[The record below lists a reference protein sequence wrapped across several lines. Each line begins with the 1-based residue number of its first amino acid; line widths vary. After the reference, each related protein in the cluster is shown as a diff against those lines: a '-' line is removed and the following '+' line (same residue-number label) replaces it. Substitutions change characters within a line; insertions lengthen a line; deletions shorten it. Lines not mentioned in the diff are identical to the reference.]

1 VSFLI
6 ASRLPTTLTLVAM
19 ATLLVVVF
27 GALGGAVAGFRGG
40 LLDHLFVS
48 LTVVASSIPNFV
60 AATAMVWLFSVRLGW
75 FPAIGSGTG
84 FLDTLHH
91 LTLPATALALLFG
104 AYVGRIARGTVI
116 SEMGRDHVEMAHA
129 RGLPHWHI
137 LRRHV
142 LRNAMVPI
150 ATITSASVLAM
161 VAGAVVVERVF
172 SLDGVGSLLVEA
184 VGRKDFAV
192 VQAVAVILVAAF
204 GIANVVI
211 DLVAVALDP
220 RLTARQT

>member
-1 VSFLI
+1 
-6 ASRLPTTLTLVAM
+6 
-19 ATLLVVVF
+19 
-27 GALGGAVAGFRGG
+27 
-40 LLDHLFVS
+40 
-48 LTVVASSIPNFV
+48 
-60 AATAMVWLFSVRLGW
+60 
-75 FPAIGSGTG
+75 
-84 FLDTLHH
+84 
-91 LTLPATALALLFG
+91 
-104 AYVGRIARGTVI
+104 
-116 SEMGRDHVEMAHA
+116 MGRDHVETAHA

-142 LRNAMVPI
+142 LRNAMIPI
-150 ATITSASVLAM
+150 ATMTSATVLGM

-172 SLDGVGSLLVEA
+172 SLDGIGSLLVEA

-220 RLTARQT
+220 RLTAQAFDE